1 MKLAAP
7 RFRAWVPLYAWVGA
21 HRSAIVW
28 LTALAALGGGCS
40 THPPVTGSQV
50 LSVDAYEM
58 SRAGRLA
65 IIDIRPIDERV
76 RDGAPTGA
84 LSAVYLNDASADG
97 EAFSR
102 RISQLVQDDHARP
115 IALLCRRGITSR
127 AAQKT
132 LAGAGFATV
141 YSIADGFLGSEA
153 GPGWR
158 WWGLP
163 VTFDPL
169 ALGESGQ

>member
-1 MKLAAP
+1 MTA
-7 RFRAWVPLYAWVGA
+7 
-21 HRSAIVW
+21 
-28 LTALAALGGGCS
+28 LTALSGGCS
-40 THPPVTGSQV
+40 AHPSVTGSQI
-50 LSVDAYEM
+50 LSIDAYEM
-58 SRAGRLA
+58 NRAGRLA

-76 RDGAPTGA
+76 RDGAPTVA

-97 EAFSR
+97 EAFAQ

-127 AAQKT
+127 AAQNT
-132 LAGAGFATV
+132 LAEVGFATV
-141 YSIADGFLGSEA
+141 YSIADGFMGSEA

-158 WWGLP
+158 GWGLP

-169 ALGESGQ
+169 AVGKSGQ